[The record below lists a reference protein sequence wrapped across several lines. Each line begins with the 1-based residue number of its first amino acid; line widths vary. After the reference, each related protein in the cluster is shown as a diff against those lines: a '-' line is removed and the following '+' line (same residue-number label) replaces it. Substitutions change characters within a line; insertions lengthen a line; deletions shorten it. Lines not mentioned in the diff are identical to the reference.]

1 MNFRFL
7 LLPACLL
14 LASCMVGPNF
24 QLPEFLSGNHWKE
37 SRSANPN
44 RLPDDWWRLFND
56 RELTKLIDRALAANN
71 DLAAAKARVE
81 TAQALIGVSRSALFP
96 ALGFNGSA
104 GASRSS
110 SEVLR
115 GNLPAGA
122 DVKLE
127 SQNYRSTFDMAY
139 DPDLWGMNKRVV
151 EASKADAAAAEAML
165 DSQRLGVA
173 TEVARQF
180 FLLRGLDSQQDILE
194 NTLKSRKVSLEIQQ
208 SKNAA
213 GLADGL
219 GTSRAITEVD
229 LAEND
234 LSIAIRQRGAT
245 EHALAVLCATVP
257 SAFNISHQTLDGAL
271 PKIQPSLP
279 VEVLNRR
286 PDVRSAE
293 QDLRAANA
301 RIGVAEA
308 AFYPSFSLSTGGGF
322 ESINLSNLLNWE
334 NRVLSLAGS
343 VAQPIIDGGLN
354 KSNYRAALSR
364 FQESLSAYRQVLLI
378 ALREV
383 EDALLDV
390 NGQAKSRVALER
402 ACASS
407 QDTLNLTQ
415 ERYDKGLT
423 SYFEVVDAER
433 QLLQIQLSLSQLI
446 ADQHVTIAVL
456 VKALG
461 GGWSG
466 K

>member
-1 MNFRFL
+1 M
-7 LLPACLL
+7 
-14 LASCMVGPNF
+14 
-24 QLPEFLSGNHWKE
+24 
-37 SRSANPN
+37 
-44 RLPDDWWRLFND
+44 
-56 RELTKLIDRALAANN
+56 
-71 DLAAAKARVE
+71 
-81 TAQALIGVSRSALFP
+81 
-96 ALGFNGSA
+96 
-104 GASRSS
+104 
-110 SEVLR
+110 
-115 GNLPAGA
+115 
-122 DVKLE
+122 
-127 SQNYRSTFDMAY
+127 
-139 DPDLWGMNKRVV
+139 
-151 EASKADAAAAEAML
+151 
-165 DSQRLGVA
+165 
-173 TEVARQF
+173 
-180 FLLRGLDSQQDILE
+180 
-194 NTLKSRKVSLEIQQ
+194 
-208 SKNAA
+208 
-213 GLADGL
+213 
-219 GTSRAITEVD
+219 
-229 LAEND
+229 
-234 LSIAIRQRGAT
+234 
-245 EHALAVLCATVP
+245 
-257 SAFNISHQTLDGAL
+257 
-271 PKIQPSLP
+271 
-279 VEVLNRR
+279 
-286 PDVRSAE
+286 
-293 QDLRAANA
+293 
-301 RIGVAEA
+301 AEA